1 MVVRCHLGTNCLRE
15 SLILQSEQDIFP
27 GTRHCGR
34 HRPVNQHVSDVPE
47 RLAQV
52 WCHPLKTKNG
62 LTRGLSTLS
71 GVSLLSGGRFIAW
84 FQRLDGGRMQ
94 ISQMDMQV
102 CQPKMQKFQ
111 LGVQVLQMSM
121 QISQVL
127 FSDTVVRVLPCMKHE
142 SFRGP

>member
-1 MVVRCHLGTNCLRE
+1 
-15 SLILQSEQDIFP
+15 
-27 GTRHCGR
+27 
-34 HRPVNQHVSDVPE
+34 
-47 RLAQV
+47 
-52 WCHPLKTKNG
+52 
-62 LTRGLSTLS
+62 
-71 GVSLLSGGRFIAW
+71 
-84 FQRLDGGRMQ
+84 
-94 ISQMDMQV
+94 MDMQV